1 MIKLTKADGNRSSI
15 QSWQIVI
22 GSVMVLGASFYTSM
36 GLSAET
42 AVIIMGILKALDTGI
57 TMWLRTNSTQPMK

>member
-1 MIKLTKADGNRSSI
+1 MIKLTKADGTRSKI
-15 QSWQIVI
+15 QSWQMVI

-42 AVIIMGILKALDTGI
+42 AVIIMGILKALDTAI
-57 TMWLRTNSTQPMK
+57 TMQLRTLSNQSMK